1 MHRRHLLALA
11 AAAAARPALAQTGA
25 QTALADLVAAAR
37 KEGKLSIYGT
47 TDATEAG
54 PMLEA
59 FRKEYPFIALE
70 YADQNSTE
78 LYNKFVAEAAANSGT
93 ADLLWSSAM
102 DLQIKLVNDGYAQSY
117 QTTERKALP
126 DWAVWKDQAFGITA
140 EPIAIVYNT
149 RLVPEAD
156 VPRSHADLLRL
167 VTEQKAKY
175 QGKVTSYDIERSG
188 VGFLF
193 ITQDAQQDA
202 DGTMKLAR
210 ALGAAG
216 AKFYTSSGAMM
227 ERILSGEHLVGFNMI
242 GSYAMS
248 RRAKD
253 PAMGVVLPKDWAL
266 VMSRVAFI
274 PKGAR
279 NPACAKLMLD
289 FMLSKPGQAA
299 LATSNMGPVRTDMD
313 GGDGGG
319 MLAGYDR
326 TKLRPIPINQDL
338 LGYLD
343 QTKRLRFLRDW
354 GRALQGK

>member
-1 MHRRHLLALA
+1 MHRRHLIALA
-11 AAAAARPALAQTGA
+11 AAAAATRPALAQTGPA
-25 QTALADLVAAAR
+25 ELVAAAR

-47 TDATEAG
+47 TDAAEAG

-102 DLQIKLVNDGYAQSY
+102 DLQIKLVNDGYAQAYESA
-117 QTTERKALP
+117 ERRALP
-126 DWAVWKDQAFGITA
+126 DWAVWKNEAYGITA

-156 VPRSHADLLRL
+156 VPRSHADLQRL
-167 VTEQKAKY
+167 LTDKKAAY
-175 QGKVTSYDIERSG
+175 QGKVTSYDPERSG

-193 ITQDAQQDA
+193 ITQDAQQSADA
-202 DGTMKLAR
+202 TMKLAR
-210 ALGAAG
+210 TLGAAG

-227 ERILSGEHLVGFNMI
+227 ERIQSGEHLIGFNMI
-242 GSYAMS
+242 GSYAVT

-253 PAMGVVLPKDWAL
+253 PTMGVVLPTDWAL

-279 NPACAKLMLD
+279 NPAAAKLMLD
-289 FMLSKPGQAA
+289 FMLSKAGQAA
-299 LATSNMGPVRTDMD
+299 LATSNMGPVRTDMTGAD
-313 GGDGGG
+313 GGA
-319 MLAGYDR
+319 MLAGYDAG
-326 TKLRPIPINQDL
+326 KLRPIPVNQEL

-354 GRALQGK
+354 QRALQGK

>member
-1 MHRRHLLALA
+1 MIAIGSA
-11 AAAAARPALAQTGA
+11 AMIARPARSQTGA
-25 QTALADLVAAAR
+25 PDLVAAAK

-47 TDATEAG
+47 TDAAEAG
-54 PMLEA
+54 AMLEA
-59 FRKEYPFIALE
+59 FRREYPFIALE

-102 DLQIKLVNDGYAQSY
+102 DLQVKLVNDGYAQPYESA
-117 QTTERKALP
+117 ERKALP
-126 DWAVWKDQAFGITA
+126 DWAVWNNQAYGVTA

-156 VPRSHADLLRL
+156 VPRSHADLLKL
-167 VTEQKAKY
+167 LTDKKSTY
-175 QGKVTSYDIERSG
+175 QGKVTSYDPERSG

-193 ITQDAQQDA
+193 ITQDAQQNADA
-202 DGTMKLAR
+202 TMKLAR

-227 ERILSGEHLVGFNMI
+227 ERIQSGEHLIGFNMI
-242 GSYAMS
+242 GSYATT

-253 PAMGVVLPKDWAL
+253 PTMGVVLPSDWAL

-279 NPACAKLMLD
+279 NPASAKLMLD
-289 FMLSKPGQAA
+289 FMLSKPGQTA
-299 LATSNMGPVRTDMD
+299 LASSNMGPVRTDMAD
-313 GGDGGG
+313 SAKDPL
-319 MLAGYDR
+319 LAGFDAS
-326 TKLRPIPINQDL
+326 KLRPIPVNQEL

-354 GRALQGK
+354 QRALQGK

>member
-1 MHRRHLLALA
+1 MHRRRLLATASAWA
-11 AAAAARPALAQTGA
+11 ASASAPALAQTSS
-25 QTALADLVAAAR
+25 ADLLAAAH

-47 TDATEAG
+47 TDAAEAG
-54 PMLEA
+54 PMLDA

-102 DLQIKLVNDGYAQSY
+102 DLQVKLVNDGYAQPY

-149 RLVPEAD
+149 RLLPEAE

-175 QGKVTSYDIERSG
+175 QGKITSYDPERSG

-216 AKFYTSSGAMM
+216 AKLYTSSGAMM
-227 ERILSGEHLVGFNMI
+227 ERIQSGEHLIGFNMI
-242 GSYAMS
+242 GSYAVT

-253 PAMGVVLPKDWAL
+253 PTMGVVLPKDWAL

-274 PKGAR
+274 PKSAR
-279 NPACAKLMLD
+279 NPASAKLMLD
-289 FMLSKPGQAA
+289 FMLSRAGQTA
-299 LATSNMGPVRTDMD
+299 LAASNMGPVRMDME
-313 GGDGGG
+313 GADGGG

-326 TKLRPIPINQDL
+326 SKLRPIPVDQEL

>member
-11 AAAAARPALAQTGA
+11 AAAAARPALAQTGP
-25 QTALADLVAAAR
+25 ADLVAAAR

-47 TDATEAG
+47 TDAVEAG

-78 LYNKFVAEAAANSGT
+78 LYNKFIAEAAADSGT

-102 DLQIKLVNDGYAQSY
+102 DLQIKLVNDGYAQAYESA
-117 QTTERKALP
+117 ERKALP
-126 DWAVWKDQAFGITA
+126 DWAVWKHEAYGITA

-156 VPRSHADLLRL
+156 VPHSHADLQRL
-167 VTEQKAKY
+167 LTDKQAAY
-175 QGKVTSYDIERSG
+175 QGKVTSYDPERSG

-193 ITQDAQQDA
+193 ITQDLQQNADA
-202 DGTMKLAR
+202 TMKLAR
-210 ALGAAG
+210 TLGAAG
-216 AKFYTSSGAMM
+216 AKLYTSSGAMM
-227 ERILSGEHLVGFNMI
+227 ERIQSGEHLIGFNMI
-242 GSYAMS
+242 GSYAMA
-248 RRAKD
+248 RQAKD
-253 PAMGVVLPKDWAL
+253 PTMGVVLPTDWTL

-279 NPACAKLMLD
+279 NPASAKLMLD
-289 FMLSKPGQAA
+289 FMLSKAGQTA
-299 LATSNMGPVRTDMD
+299 LASSNMGPVRTDMA
-313 GGDGGG
+313 GDGGA
-319 MLAGYDR
+319 MLAGFDAS
-326 TKLRPIPINQDL
+326 KLRPIPVNQEL

-354 GRALQGK
+354 QRALQGK

>member
-1 MHRRHLLALA
+1 MQRRNLLALLA
-11 AAAAARPALAQTGA
+11 AAAALPAPVRAQDAG
-25 QTALADLVAAAR
+25 LVDAAR
-37 KEGKLSIYGT
+37 KEGKLSIYAT
-47 TDATEAG
+47 TDAAEAA
-54 PMLEA
+54 PMLDA
-59 FRKEYPFIALE
+59 FKRQYPFIAVE

-102 DLQIKLVNDGYAQSY
+102 DLQVKLVQDGYAQAYKS
-117 QTTERKALP
+117 TERAALP
-126 DWAVWKDQAFGITA
+126 DWAVWQDMAYGITA

-149 RLVPEAD
+149 RLVPEGE
-156 VPRSHADLLRL
+156 VPRTRADLMKLL
-167 VTEQKAKY
+167 ADPKY
-175 QGKVTSYDIERSG
+175 KGKVTSYDPERSG

-193 ITQDAQQDA
+193 ITQDAVQD
-202 DGTMKLAR
+202 GEIVPKLAK

-242 GSYAMS
+242 GSYAVS

-253 PAMGVVLPKDWAL
+253 PTMGVVLPTDWTL

-279 NPACAKLMLD
+279 NPASAKLMLD

-299 LATSNMGPVRTDMD
+299 LRSANMGAVRTDM
-313 GGDGGG
+313 GDNADVLLQGFP
-319 MLAGYDR
+319 AG
-326 TKLRPIPINQDL
+326 KLRPIAINDGL

-354 GRALQGK
+354 SRGLQGR

>member
-1 MHRRHLLALA
+1 MHRRYLLALA
-11 AAAAARPALAQTGA
+11 TAAAVYPALAQSGP
-25 QTALADLVAAAR
+25 ADLVAAAR

-47 TDATEAG
+47 TDAAEAG

-78 LYNKFVAEAAANSGT
+78 LYNKFVAEAAAGGGT

-102 DLQIKLVNDGYAQSY
+102 DLQVKLVNDGYAQPH

-167 VTEQKAKY
+167 LTEKKATY
-175 QGKVTSYDIERSG
+175 QGKVTSYDPERSG

-193 ITQDAQQDA
+193 ITQDAQQDTDA
-202 DGTMKLAR
+202 TMKLAR

-227 ERILSGEHLVGFNMI
+227 ERIQSGEHLVGFNMI
-242 GSYAMS
+242 GSYAMT

-253 PAMGVVLPKDWAL
+253 PAMGVVLPTDWAL

-279 NPACAKLMLD
+279 NPASAKLMLD

-299 LATSNMGPVRTDMD
+299 LASSNMGPVRTDMA
-313 GGDGGG
+313 GADGGG
-319 MLAGYDR
+319 MLTWYDAA
-326 TKLRPIPINQDL
+326 KLKPIPVNDQL